1 MDMFQI
7 FNFVVWGTLLLIVVS
22 KFIQSVRIVSTR
34 TALIVE
40 RLGKYHATLG
50 PGFHLLLPFIDKVT
64 EMQDLREETIDVP
77 PQECFSKDEVKVEVD
92 GVIYISVVDPVKAT
106 YGVTDYRFAATQL
119 AQTTTRSVI
128 GTLELDRTFEERD
141 TISAKVVN
149 TLSRA
154 GETWGIM
161 VHRYEIKNIRPP
173 MTVQEAMEKQ
183 VNAERERRA
192 IFAKSEGDKQ
202 SRINTS
208 EGRKL
213 EMINLSE
220 GEMQKTIN
228 EAEGKAS
235 EILAVAAVTAES
247 IEKIGAAV
255 IEDGG
260 AQAIRLDM
268 AGKYITNLGYL
279 ASPETDVMLPA
290 DLTHFEKLLAGL
302 ELSVHTD
309 GEF

>member
-149 TLSRA
+149 TLSEPEKR
-154 GETWGIM
+154 GELWSTATKSKYSAA
-161 VHRYEIKNIRPP
+161 HDRPGS
-173 MTVQEAMEKQ
+173 
-183 VNAERERRA
+183 N
-192 IFAKSEGDKQ
+192 
-202 SRINTS
+202 
-208 EGRKL
+208 
-213 EMINLSE
+213 
-220 GEMQKTIN
+220 
-228 EAEGKAS
+228 GKAGQRR
-235 EILAVAAVTAES
+235 T
-247 IEKIGAAV
+247 
-255 IEDGG
+255 
-260 AQAIRLDM
+260 
-268 AGKYITNLGYL
+268 
-279 ASPETDVMLPA
+279 
-290 DLTHFEKLLAGL
+290 
-302 ELSVHTD
+302 
-309 GEF
+309 